1 MSWRNDKTVY
11 VLLRL
16 PYVLRSYKI
25 SCSFVCHLQYL
36 SKPLFYFQDNA
47 IVVWFS
53 NRAGSVDTFAGTSAI
68 SFEVQCNDLPSGG
81 VDRTA
86 VNNLAA
92 K

>member
-1 MSWRNDKTVY
+1 MHWLNY
-11 VLLRL
+11 VILI
-16 PYVLRSYKI
+16 V
-25 SCSFVCHLQYL
+25 
-36 SKPLFYFQDNA
+36 FYQDNT

-68 SFEVQCNDLPSGG
+68 SYEVQCNDLPSGG

>member
-1 MSWRNDKTVY
+1 MMPITIFFSSLDISEHEVY
-11 VLLRL
+11 FFF
-16 PYVLRSYKI
+16 PYL
-25 SCSFVCHLQYL
+25 
-36 SKPLFYFQDNA
+36 QDNA

-68 SFEVQCNDLPSGG
+68 SYEVQCNDLPSGG

>member
-1 MSWRNDKTVY
+1 MYSNLIGWCQQLALNFNRNLY
-11 VLLRL
+11 C
-16 PYVLRSYKI
+16 I
-25 SCSFVCHLQYL
+25 SLV
-36 SKPLFYFQDNA
+36 YFQDNT

-68 SFEVQCNDLPSGG
+68 SYEVQCNDLPSGG

>member
-1 MSWRNDKTVY
+1 MSK
-11 VLLRL
+11 
-16 PYVLRSYKI
+16 
-25 SCSFVCHLQYL
+25 CHIVGNHMSKLIL
-36 SKPLFYFQDNA
+36 SKDIFHFQDNT

-68 SFEVQCNDLPSGG
+68 SYEVQCNDLPSGG

>member
-1 MSWRNDKTVY
+1 MGKSIFKFY
-11 VLLRL
+11 AH
-16 PYVLRSYKI
+16 
-25 SCSFVCHLQYL
+25 FYL
-36 SKPLFYFQDNA
+36 NPFIFETSILYFQDNA

-68 SFEVQCNDLPSGG
+68 SYEVQCNDLPSGG

>member
-1 MSWRNDKTVY
+1 MKKGLSLSMQK
-11 VLLRL
+11 
-16 PYVLRSYKI
+16 SYAD
-25 SCSFVCHLQYL
+25 
-36 SKPLFYFQDNA
+36 SKGFFCLNIFLFQDNA

-68 SFEVQCNDLPSGG
+68 SYEVQCNDLPSGG

>member
-1 MSWRNDKTVY
+1 MYSNLIGCCQQLTLY
-11 VLLRL
+11 CNLNLHC
-16 PYVLRSYKI
+16 I
-25 SCSFVCHLQYL
+25 SLV
-36 SKPLFYFQDNA
+36 YFQDNT

-68 SFEVQCNDLPSGG
+68 SYEVQCNDLPSGG

>member
-1 MSWRNDKTVY
+1 MSYSLSN
-11 VLLRL
+11 LLII
-16 PYVLRSYKI
+16 YNY
-25 SCSFVCHLQYL
+25 
-36 SKPLFYFQDNA
+36 LFYQDNT

-68 SFEVQCNDLPSGG
+68 SYEVQCNDLPSGG

>member
-1 MSWRNDKTVY
+1 MIK
-11 VLLRL
+11 
-16 PYVLRSYKI
+16 
-25 SCSFVCHLQYL
+25 
-36 SKPLFYFQDNA
+36 FYFQDNA

-68 SFEVQCNDLPSGG
+68 SYEVQCNDLPSGG

>member
-1 MSWRNDKTVY
+1 MCLRVSSPIF
-11 VLLRL
+11 VLTIN
-16 PYVLRSYKI
+16 Y
-25 SCSFVCHLQYL
+25 
-36 SKPLFYFQDNA
+36 YFQDNA

-68 SFEVQCNDLPSGG
+68 SYEVQCNDLPSGG

>member
-1 MSWRNDKTVY
+1 MQNQPVMM
-11 VLLRL
+11 
-16 PYVLRSYKI
+16 
-25 SCSFVCHLQYL
+25 
-36 SKPLFYFQDNA
+36 FYFQDNA

-68 SFEVQCNDLPSGG
+68 SYEVQCNDLPSGG

>member
-1 MSWRNDKTVY
+1 MILVCTPN
-11 VLLRL
+11 LLIGVNNSL
-16 PYVLRSYKI
+16 YINLNLYCI
-25 SCSFVCHLQYL
+25 SSV
-36 SKPLFYFQDNA
+36 YFQDNT

-68 SFEVQCNDLPSGG
+68 SYEVQCNDLPSGG

>member
-1 MSWRNDKTVY
+1 MWCILVKNHLNKIRRNELCLK
-11 VLLRL
+11 LL
-16 PYVLRSYKI
+16 
-25 SCSFVCHLQYL
+25 
-36 SKPLFYFQDNA
+36 YFQDNA

-68 SFEVQCNDLPSGG
+68 SYEVQCNDLPSGG

>member
-1 MSWRNDKTVY
+1 MRRLIWGFAGRKYYIVGYLMHWLNY
-11 VLLRL
+11 VILI
-16 PYVLRSYKI
+16 V
-25 SCSFVCHLQYL
+25 
-36 SKPLFYFQDNA
+36 FYQDNT

-68 SFEVQCNDLPSGG
+68 SYEVQCNDLPSGG

>member
-1 MSWRNDKTVY
+1 MWCILIKNHLTSTRSNELCLK
-11 VLLRL
+11 LL
-16 PYVLRSYKI
+16 
-25 SCSFVCHLQYL
+25 
-36 SKPLFYFQDNA
+36 YFQDNA

-68 SFEVQCNDLPSGG
+68 SYEVQCNDLPSGG

>member
-1 MSWRNDKTVY
+1 MWCILVKNHLNKTRSNELCLK
-11 VLLRL
+11 LL
-16 PYVLRSYKI
+16 
-25 SCSFVCHLQYL
+25 
-36 SKPLFYFQDNA
+36 YFQDNA

-68 SFEVQCNDLPSGG
+68 SYEVQCNDLPSGG

>member
-1 MSWRNDKTVY
+1 MYFNFIGWCQHNLNLYCIALV
-11 VLLRL
+11 
-16 PYVLRSYKI
+16 
-25 SCSFVCHLQYL
+25 
-36 SKPLFYFQDNA
+36 YFQDNT

-68 SFEVQCNDLPSGG
+68 SYEVQCNDLPSGG

>member
-1 MSWRNDKTVY
+1 MWCILVKNHLNKTRSSELCLK
-11 VLLRL
+11 LL
-16 PYVLRSYKI
+16 
-25 SCSFVCHLQYL
+25 
-36 SKPLFYFQDNA
+36 YFQDNA

-68 SFEVQCNDLPSGG
+68 SYEVQCNDLPSGG

>member
-1 MSWRNDKTVY
+1 MDTHNTISILVISFI
-11 VLLRL
+11 L
-16 PYVLRSYKI
+16 KI
-25 SCSFVCHLQYL
+25 L
-36 SKPLFYFQDNA
+36 YFQDNA

-68 SFEVQCNDLPSGG
+68 SYEVQCNDLPSGG